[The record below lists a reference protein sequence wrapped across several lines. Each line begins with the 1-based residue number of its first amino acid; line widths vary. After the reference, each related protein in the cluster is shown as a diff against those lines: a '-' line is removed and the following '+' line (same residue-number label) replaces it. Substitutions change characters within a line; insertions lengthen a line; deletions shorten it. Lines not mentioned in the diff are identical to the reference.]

1 MKKTY
6 PKAKISWLIEPN
18 FANLVSH
25 DPLLDNVLLF
35 PKADLKKRL
44 KKGSFLSFINLLFS
58 FIRYLRKE
66 RFDLVLDLQGLFRTN
81 IITFFCRSNLKYSL
95 GTEFPGNLLVKNI
108 IPRKH
113 NSNRISSEYLF
124 IAKCLKLTTDKFN
137 PRFYIT
143 SPIVKSSVYL
153 TDTTK
158 EPFFVIFPFTTRRQ
172 KHWKPEFWAQLIKN
186 LINKYKTKCIVL
198 GSALNNEQKILE
210 EHLISIG
217 AVSLVDKTNLKDVPK
232 LINRILALDDEIY
245 EISKKFV
252 EVNNFLYLGRGYQ
265 FPVALEGALKLKEIS
280 YIHAEGYPAAEMK
293 HGPIALIDNNMPVVF
308 IITKNRFNKVLSNIK
323 RKVLTGN
330 LFHTNS
336 EIRKEKRFL
345 RLK

>member
-35 PKADLKKRL
+35 PKADLKQRL
-44 KKGSFLSFINLLFS
+44 RKGSFLSFVNILLS

-81 IITFFCRSNLKYSL
+81 FITFFCKSDLKYSL

-113 NSNRISSEYLF
+113 NSDRISSEYLF
-124 IAKCLKLTTDKFN
+124 LAEYLELTTENFN
-137 PRFYIT
+137 PRFFIT
-143 SPIVKSSVYL
+143 SSITKSSISPN
-153 TDTTK
+153 DATK

-186 LINKYKTKCIVL
+186 LISKYETKCIVL
-198 GSALNNEQKILE
+198 GSNLSDDQKILE
-210 EHLISIG
+210 EQLISIG
-217 AVSLVDKTNLKDVPK
+217 VFSLVDKTNLKDVPK
-232 LINRILALDDEIY
+232 LIKQSEFAVGVDTGLTH
-245 EISKKFV
+245 ISLSIGNPTIAIFGSTRPYT
-252 EVNNFLYLGRGYQ
+252 N
-265 FPVALEGALKLKEIS
+265 PVL
-280 YIHAEGYPAAEMK
+280 P
-293 HGPIALIDNNMPVVF
+293 
-308 IITKNRFNKVLSNIK
+308 TTKVLWLGLECSPCGRNPICNNKFSCMAEITPSIVARHLDTLINSNAKNKI
-323 RKVLTGN
+323 T
-330 LFHTNS
+330 
-336 EIRKEKRFL
+336 
-345 RLK
+345 

>member
-35 PKADLKKRL
+35 PKEDLKKRL
-44 KKGSFLSFINLLFS
+44 RKGSFLSFINILFS

-81 IITFFCRSNLKYSL
+81 FITFFCRSNLKYSL

-113 NSNRISSEYLF
+113 DSNRISSEYLF
-124 IAKCLKLTTDKFN
+124 LAKCLKLTTDKFN

-143 SPIVKSSVYL
+143 SSIIKSSVYL

-186 LINKYKTKCIVL
+186 LISKYKTKCIVL

-210 EHLISIG
+210 EQLISIG

-232 LINRILALDDEIY
+232 LIKQSQFAVGVDTGLTH
-245 EISKKFV
+245 ISLSIGNPTIAIFGSTRPYT
-252 EVNNFLYLGRGYQ
+252 N
-265 FPVALEGALKLKEIS
+265 PVL
-280 YIHAEGYPAAEMK
+280 P
-293 HGPIALIDNNMPVVF
+293 
-308 IITKNRFNKVLSNIK
+308 TTKVLWLGLECSPCGRNPICNNKFSCMTEITPSIVARHLDTLINSNAKNKI
-323 RKVLTGN
+323 T
-330 LFHTNS
+330 
-336 EIRKEKRFL
+336 
-345 RLK
+345 

>member
-18 FANLVSH
+18 LANLVSH

-35 PKADLKKRL
+35 PKADLKQRFRN
-44 KKGSFLSFINLLFS
+44 GSFLSFIKILLS

-81 IITFFCRSNLKYSL
+81 FITFFCKSDLKYSL
-95 GTEFPGNLLVKNI
+95 GSEFPGNLLVKNI

-124 IAKCLKLTTDKFN
+124 LAESLKLTTEKFN

-143 SPIVKSSVYL
+143 SSIIKSSGYP

-172 KHWKPEFWAQLIKN
+172 KHWKPEFWSQLTTN
-186 LINKYKTKCIVL
+186 LIGKYKTKCIVL
-198 GSALNNEQKILE
+198 GSGLNSDQKILE
-210 EHLISIG
+210 ERLISVG
-217 AVSLVDKTNLKDVPK
+217 AFSLVDKTNLKDVPK
-232 LINRILALDDEIY
+232 LIKLSQFAVGVDTGLTH
-245 EISKKFV
+245 ISLSIGNPTIAIFGSTRPYT
-252 EVNNFLYLGRGYQ
+252 N
-265 FPVALEGALKLKEIS
+265 PVL
-280 YIHAEGYPAAEMK
+280 P
-293 HGPIALIDNNMPVVF
+293 
-308 IITKNRFNKVLSNIK
+308 TTKVLWLGLECSPCGRNPVCNNKFSCMTEITPSIVERHLDTLINSNAENK
-323 RKVLTGN
+323 
-330 LFHTNS
+330 
-336 EIRKEKRFL
+336 
-345 RLK
+345 

>member
-35 PKADLKKRL
+35 PKTDLKKRL
-44 KKGSFLSFINLLFS
+44 RKRSFLSFIKILFS

-108 IPRKH
+108 IPRNH
-113 NSNRISSEYLF
+113 NSHRISSEYLF
-124 IAKCLKLTTDKFN
+124 LAECLKLTTDKFN

-143 SPIVKSSVYL
+143 SSIIKSSVYP
-153 TDTTK
+153 TNTTK

-172 KHWKPEFWAQLIKN
+172 KHWKPEFWVQLIKN
-186 LINKYKTKCIVL
+186 LINKYKTNCIVL

-210 EHLISIG
+210 EQLKSIG
-217 AVSLVDKTNLKDVPK
+217 AVSLVDKTNLKDVPTLIK
-232 LINRILALDDEIY
+232 QSQFAVGVDTGLTHISLSIGNPTIAIFGSTRPYTNPVLPTTKVLWLGLECSPCGRHPICNNKFSCMTEITPSIVEKHLDTLININA
-245 EISKKFV
+245 KNK
-252 EVNNFLYLGRGYQ
+252 
-265 FPVALEGALKLKEIS
+265 
-280 YIHAEGYPAAEMK
+280 
-293 HGPIALIDNNMPVVF
+293 
-308 IITKNRFNKVLSNIK
+308 IT
-323 RKVLTGN
+323 
-330 LFHTNS
+330 
-336 EIRKEKRFL
+336 
-345 RLK
+345 

>member
-18 FANLVSH
+18 FADLVSH

-44 KKGSFLSFINLLFS
+44 RKGSFLSFIKILFS

-81 IITFFCRSNLKYSL
+81 IITFFSRSNLKYSL
-95 GTEFPGNLLVKNI
+95 GTEFPGNLLVRNI

-143 SPIVKSSVYL
+143 SSILKSPVYL
-153 TDTTK
+153 TDIRK

-172 KHWKPEFWAQLIKN
+172 KHWKPEFWTQLIKN

-210 EHLISIG
+210 QQLISIG

-232 LINRILALDDEIY
+232 LIKQSQFAVGVDTGLTH
-245 EISKKFV
+245 ISLSIGNPTIAIFGSTRPYT
-252 EVNNFLYLGRGYQ
+252 N
-265 FPVALEGALKLKEIS
+265 PVL
-280 YIHAEGYPAAEMK
+280 P
-293 HGPIALIDNNMPVVF
+293 
-308 IITKNRFNKVLSNIK
+308 TTKVLWLGLECSPCGRNPVCNNKFSCMTEITPSIVEKHLDTLINSNAKNKI
-323 RKVLTGN
+323 T
-330 LFHTNS
+330 
-336 EIRKEKRFL
+336 
-345 RLK
+345 